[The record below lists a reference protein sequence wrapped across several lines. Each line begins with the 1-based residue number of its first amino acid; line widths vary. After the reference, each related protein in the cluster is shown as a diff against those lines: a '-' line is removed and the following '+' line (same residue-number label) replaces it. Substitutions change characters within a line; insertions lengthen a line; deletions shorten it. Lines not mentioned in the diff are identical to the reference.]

1 MQNTTVIDLPSEGK
15 FYPEG
20 HPLSD
25 GEIEIR
31 YMTAADEDVLTDQN
45 LLRKGKALDRL
56 LENVIV
62 EDGVTLDDLLVGDKG
77 AIVLATRVLAYG
89 PNYAYEIDCPRCNET
104 QEETVDLREIESK
117 ELPEDVGEGSREFS
131 FELPVTEKQVKVE
144 LLTHHENQQIQHELK
159 NTKRGANK
167 KKLSGPSISKGIT
180 TRLKHLITEIDG
192 EESKSEISS
201 FVEQMP
207 ARDSHELR
215 KFVRRINPDLDLTQ
229 HFDCDWCGHEEVMRI
244 PLDANFLFPTE

>member
-1 MQNTTVIDLPSEGK
+1 MENTTVIDLPSEGK
-15 FYPEG
+15 FYPDG

-31 YMTAADEDVLTDQN
+31 YMTASDEDILTDQN

-56 LENVIV
+56 LEAVIV
-62 EDGVTLDDLLVGDKG
+62 EQGVTLDDLLVGDKG

-89 PNYAYEIDCPRCNET
+89 PQYRYEVDCPRCNET
-104 QEETVDLREIESK
+104 QEEVVDLKEIESK
-117 ELPEDVGEGSREFS
+117 ELPEDIEEGSREFS
-131 FELPVTEKQVKVE
+131 FNLPVTDKNVTIQ
-144 LLTHHENQQIQHELK
+144 LLTHRENQMIQSELR
-159 NTKRGANK
+159 NTKRGTNK
-167 KKLSGPSISKGIT
+167 KKLGGPQVSKGVT
-180 TRLKHLITEIDG
+180 TRLKHLITSVDG
-192 EESKSEISS
+192 EESQAEINN

-229 HFDCDWCGHEEVMRI
+229 PFECDWCGHEEVMRI

>member
-1 MQNTTVIDLPSEGK
+1 MQNTTVIDLPSDGK
-15 FYPEG
+15 FYPPD
-20 HPLSD
+20 HPLSS
-25 GEIEIR
+25 GSIEVR

-77 AIVLATRVLAYG
+77 AIVLATRILAYG

-104 QEETVDLREIESK
+104 QEESVDLREIESK
-117 ELPEDVGEGSREFS
+117 ELPEDVDEGSREFT
-131 FELPVTEKQVKVE
+131 FNLPVSEKTVKIE
-144 LLTHHENQQIQHELK
+144 LLTHRENQQIQEELR
-159 NTKRGANK
+159 NTRRGASK
-167 KKLSGPSISKGIT
+167 KKLGGPSISKGVT
-180 TRLKHLITEIDG
+180 TRLKHLIKEVGGESDRTEIN
-192 EESKSEISS
+192 K

-215 KFVRRINPDLDLTQ
+215 KFVREVNPDLDLTQ
-229 HFDCDWCGHEEVMRI
+229 SFLCDWCGHEEVMRI